1 MTTRILVAYASEF
14 GSTVEVAEA
23 IGEVIRDNGALVDVR
38 SVVDVTT
45 MTPYGAAIIGSAIY
59 NGAWLPEAVHVV
71 QVHAAALSRIPV
83 AYVVVCATM
92 REDTP
97 EHRQGARS
105 FLDPVLAQVPQVRP
119 IEIGLFAGKIEPP
132 KLSWPVR
139 LRMRLTTNL
148 RRGDHR
154 RWDEVR
160 SWATRIAPRLQ
171 ATAQHAANPVDAP
184 PAEDDSS

>member
-23 IGEVIRDNGALVDVR
+23 IGQVIRDNGALVDVA
-38 SVVDVTT
+38 S
-45 MTPYGAAIIGSAIY
+45 MAPYGAAIIGSAIY
-59 NGAWLPEAVHVV
+59 NGTWLPEAVHFV

-97 EHRQGARS
+97 EHRQGAHS
-105 FLDPVLAQVPQVRP
+105 FLGPVLAQIPQVRP

-132 KLSWPVR
+132 KLPWPVR
-139 LRMRLTTNL
+139 LRMRLTTDL

-160 SWATRIAPRLQ
+160 SWAARIAPQLQ
-171 ATAQHAANPVDAP
+171 ATAQRAANPVDAP
-184 PAEDDSS
+184 PAEADQN